1 MQKLLLVYY
10 YSETRA
16 TSRIRNVLPNMVFP
30 PIWGE
35 KMAEFWARACKLS
48 WTLFSSA
55 RVQPLYGA
63 GRKESSGTG
72 LSPYLHVVRSYFF
85 EIFFVA
91 LLFTFVSVPKAW
103 SMMQFSFPFHLISLR
118 HLEIIIGKQ
127 LARWLSG
134 GDITE
139 ILSFAAVFRDVTQ
152 RSPER
157 RLERRLEPRQRG
169 VILNLSNIFR
179 LA

>member
-1 MQKLLLVYY
+1 MQ
-10 YSETRA
+10 
-16 TSRIRNVLPNMVFP
+16 LP
-30 PIWGE
+30 
-35 KMAEFWARACKLS
+35 
-48 WTLFSSA
+48 
-55 RVQPLYGA
+55 
-63 GRKESSGTG
+63 
-72 LSPYLHVVRSYFF
+72 
-85 EIFFVA
+85 
-91 LLFTFVSVPKAW
+91 
-103 SMMQFSFPFHLISLR
+103 FPFHLISLR

-157 RLERRLEPRQRG
+157 RLKRRLEPRQRG